1 MRLAVQI
8 DDETDSLARSG
19 ITAPDYERFERVL
32 EDYLSGKFPDTASA
46 DVVLVSLK
54 YCSPD
59 EMRDLNLRY
68 RSLDENTDVLS
79 FPMWE
84 SEDGLKIPSGWAEL
98 PLGDIAACPE
108 HIKDCSA
115 EEGRDEALELVLV
128 LIHGFL
134 HLLAWDH
141 DTEER
146 ERNMFS
152 EQEILLNLY
161 REKV

>member
-8 DDETDSLARSG
+8 DDETDSLERSG
-19 ITAPDYERFERVL
+19 ITAPDYERLERVL
-32 EDYLSGKFPDTASA
+32 EGYLSGKLPGTASA
-46 DVVLVSLK
+46 DFVLVSLK
-54 YCSPD
+54 YCSAD
-59 EMRDLNLRY
+59 EMRGLNLKY
-68 RSLDENTDVLS
+68 RSLDESTDVLS

-84 SEDGLKIPSGWAEL
+84 SEGGLKIPSGWAEL

-108 HIKDCSA
+108 HIKTCSA
-115 EEGRDEALELVLV
+115 EEGRDEAAELVLV

-146 ERNMFS
+146 EKNMFA
-152 EQEILLNLY
+152 EQEMLLNLY

>member
-8 DDETDSLARSG
+8 DDENDSLVHSG
-19 ITAPDYERFERVL
+19 ITVPDYERFERVL
-32 EDYLSGKFPDTASA
+32 EDYLSRKFPDTASA

-54 YCSPD
+54 YCSPE
-59 EMRDLNLRY
+59 EMRDLNLKY
-68 RSLDENTDVLS
+68 RSLDETTDVLS

-84 SEDGLKIPSGWAEL
+84 SEGGLKTPSGWAEL

-108 HIKDCSA
+108 YIRACSA
-115 EEGRDEALELVLV
+115 EEGRDEAAELVLV

-141 DTEER
+141 ETEER
-146 ERNMFS
+146 EKSMFA
-152 EQEILLNLY
+152 EQEMLLNLY
-161 REKV
+161 GEKV